1 MQERYSNLTGGEYTT
16 IGTSLFGGI
25 TGFLGSQ
32 ENKKAAQAQANAL
45 IAQGKSQVEVARIM
59 QETERLKLAQQ
70 QQQLQSGGGAG
81 SKTLIIAL
89 GVGGVIILGVIV
101 FAVTRK

>member
-70 QQQLQSGGGAG
+70 QQLQSGGGAG

-89 GVGGVIILGVIV
+89 GVGAVIILGVVV